1 MVATGLCL
9 LFLIVIVTSIKSSS
23 IFESEEYNGSTP
35 TVHGYSNGE
44 DVLLTPA
51 STLPVTAT
59 TTLMTTTLTHSTAS
73 TTTTTSTTTP
83 SPFTS
88 EQLRILTKV
97 RSEPGIHLYETIP
110 HKFIAGKKDTCYIRT
125 MPVGFRKHTTYTHV
139 LEYPQVTEFV
149 KFRVESP
156 PSAAGPSYMT
166 EYWVF
171 SNQLTYRVNY
181 PVSAS
186 TWDFEIQ
193 YNLWP
198 MHPGVHVIQTEV
210 LDNGTFQVSMD
221 GKQHDSTKRN
231 CDGFEDARIHRV
243 VDQNSASLTVFEI
256 HITNGRNSSVLFNQ
270 VSEFVAPEAG
280 LFEGASVVWEG
291 EANGEFS
298 VTYKSET
305 IYRKRSASPS
315 LRLVMK
321 VLSGIIHIGLA
332 EEPPQQYT
340 ADIKARG
347 IAYELKLSKEF
358 KIRNFTMITGNG
370 VTTNGLC
377 LAP

>member
-139 LEYPQVTEFV
+139 LEYPQVTEF
-149 KFRVESP
+149 
-156 PSAAGPSYMT
+156 
-166 EYWVF
+166 
-171 SNQLTYRVNY
+171 
-181 PVSAS
+181 AS